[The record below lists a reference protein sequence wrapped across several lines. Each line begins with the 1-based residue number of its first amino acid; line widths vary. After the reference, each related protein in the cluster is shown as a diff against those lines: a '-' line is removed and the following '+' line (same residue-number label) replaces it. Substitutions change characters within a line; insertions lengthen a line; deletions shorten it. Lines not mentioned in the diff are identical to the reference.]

1 MNTALPTT
9 VARPTATPQS
19 RAPSPWRRTIG
30 LWDKASLYAP
40 LLIMGFLASGTYWLV
55 RNAPDAPVATAA
67 TQVKHEVDYFL
78 RNFTV
83 KSYDAVGVLK
93 SELRGAEGRHY
104 FDTDVLEVDRAM
116 LHHVN
121 PVGEVINA
129 TSNRAYSNGDGS
141 EVQLVGN
148 AVVIR
153 EPRRESDAGGVSKTV
168 PRVEFRGEF
177 LQVFLKEERVKSHKP
192 VVLIRGAD
200 QFTGDNF
207 EYNSLDGVANLN
219 GRVRGLL
226 VPRSAVKVTP

>member
-1 MNTALPTT
+1 M
-9 VARPTATPQS
+9 
-19 RAPSPWRRTIG
+19 
-30 LWDKASLYAP
+30 
-40 LLIMGFLASGTYWLV
+40 
-55 RNAPDAPVATAA
+55 
-67 TQVKHEVDYFL
+67 

-104 FDTDVLEVDRAM
+104 FDTDVLEVDKAM

-200 QFTGDNF
+200 QFTGDSF